1 MSNIEFT
8 ENLSKYANPKEY
20 DETYKSYT
28 ADLEFIEEHLGGN
41 TQTIIELACGTG
53 RLALPLA
60 KQGHLVYGVDIDA
73 GMLKYAQ
80 DKAEFENLNI
90 HLSIQDCTKLNLPI
104 QSNFIYMTGNSFQ
117 HFLTNESQDALLN
130 SVKKHLKPNG
140 EFIFDTRNPILHE
153 LSNVDIV
160 EELIESNGE
169 TTKVINK
176 DEYNH
181 LTQILECTS
190 TYISPINQYKD
201 SIKLR
206 YTYPLELKRLL
217 QQHGFE
223 LVNLYGSWK
232 KEKFDANSISMVV
245 HAQLI

>member
-1 MSNIEFT
+1 MSNNEFT
-8 ENLSKYANPKEY
+8 ENLSKYANPEEY

-28 ADLEFIEEHLGGN
+28 ADLEFIEAHLGES
-41 TQTIIELACGTG
+41 TQSIIELACGTG
-53 RLALPLA
+53 RLAIPLA

-80 DKAEFENLNI
+80 HKADAEGVNI
-90 HLSIQDCTKLNLPI
+90 HLSVQDCTQLNLPI
-104 QSNFIYMTGNSFQ
+104 KSNFIYMTGNSFQ
-117 HFLTNESQDALLN
+117 HFLTNESQDALFA
-130 SVKKHLKPNG
+130 SVKRHLNPKG

-153 LSNVDIV
+153 LSIVDIL
-160 EELIESNGE
+160 EETIELNGE

-176 DEYNH
+176 EAYNH

-190 TYISPINQYKD
+190 TYISSNNEYKD

-206 YTYPLELKRLL
+206 YTYPLELKRLI

-232 KEKFDANSISMVV
+232 KAKFDANSTSMVV
-245 HAQLI
+245 HAQLK